1 MSRRQMLSSSFEVD
15 FVPIGGVEV
24 RPEAAIDVPRV
35 YDGERVPIGEGV
47 GPGAVIDILRECGF
61 ESERVPIGG
70 VGLCEYTVGIYGEFA
85 IGGIG
90 LCECTV
96 DLYGE
101 FVQIGGIGL
110 CEYANDICG
119 ETGETGD
126 ISGVVHCEYAAD
138 IYGEFVP
145 IGEGMR
151 FEYAFDICGES
162 GGIGEVMLINKAGC
176 IAADSFAGV
185 RHHFR
190 VGSRDIEQG
199 LR

>member
-96 DLYGE
+96 DIYGE

-110 CEYANDICG
+110 CEYANDIC
-119 ETGETGD
+119 GETGD

-151 FEYAFDICGES
+151 FEYAFDTCGEN
-162 GGIGEVMLINKAGC
+162 GGIGEVMLIKQGRVHR
-176 IAADSFAGV
+176 GRV
-185 RHHFR
+185 RHQFR

>member
-70 VGLCEYTVGIYGEFA
+70 VGLCE
-85 IGGIG
+85 
-90 LCECTV
+90 CTV
-96 DLYGE
+96 DIYGE